1 MKFIASAIFML
12 LISSAAFSQNI
23 SIKDQK
29 ELYDGCVPSCKNGAG
44 LDKDR
49 PFISEAYCSCY
60 CSRIATK
67 MTPKQLTA
75 VNKNGV
81 SDPSVTGLINSVAK
95 VCVEAV
101 K

>member
-1 MKFIASAIFML
+1 MKIIASTIFML
-12 LISSAAFSQNI
+12 LISSTAYAQNI

-29 ELYDGCVPSCKNGAG
+29 ELYDGCVPSCKNGPV

-49 PFISEAYCSCY
+49 PFISEAYCTCY
-60 CSRIATK
+60 CSRIASK
-67 MTPKQLTA
+67 MTPKQLA
-75 VNKNGV
+75 IVNKNGV
-81 SDPSVTGLINSVAK
+81 SDPVVTGLINSVAK